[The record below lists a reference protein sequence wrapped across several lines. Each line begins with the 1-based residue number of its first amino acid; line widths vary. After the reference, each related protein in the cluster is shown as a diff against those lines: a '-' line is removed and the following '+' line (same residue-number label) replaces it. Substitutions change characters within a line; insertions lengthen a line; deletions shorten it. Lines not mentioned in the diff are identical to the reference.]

1 MIKRIALALL
11 LVSGVAHGADPVL
24 HTDLP
29 LSYLEQAPAVTRD
42 KPLVIFLHGYGSN
55 EADLFG
61 LRDQLPAGYTYLSVR
76 APQTLEEGSY
86 QWFHQQGD
94 GAYDGVTADLTSS
107 RQALHDFIAKA
118 VAKYHTQASK
128 VVLVGF
134 SQGAIMSYE
143 LGLREPQSVRGIAVL
158 SGKILPVLQGE
169 LKSNPAPALNTLA
182 IFIGH
187 GTEDPRLPFTDAS
200 EAQRILHELGL
211 TPDFHAYADMGHTI
225 SKTEVEDLN
234 AWLGDVLTLDPVGA

>member
-1 MIKRIALALL
+1 MIKRMAIALL
-11 LVSGVAHGADPVL
+11 LVSGLAQGADPVL

-29 LSYLEQAPAVTRD
+29 LSYLEQAPSVTLD

-55 EADLFG
+55 ENDLFQ
-61 LRDQLPAGYTYLSVR
+61 LRDQLPEGYTYLSVR

-86 QWFHQQGD
+86 QWFHKQGD
-94 GAYDGVTADLTSS
+94 GPYDGVTADLASS
-107 RQALHDFIAKA
+107 RQVLHDFIAKA
-118 VAKYHTQASK
+118 IAKYHTKASK

-169 LKSNPAPALNTLA
+169 LKPNPALESLS

-187 GTEDPRLPFTDAS
+187 GMDDDRLPFTDAS

-211 TPDFHAYADMGHTI
+211 TPDFHAYADLGHSI
-225 SKTEVEDLN
+225 SKTEIEDLN
-234 AWLGDVLTLDPVGA
+234 AWLGDVLAP

>member
-1 MIKRIALALL
+1 MIKRFALAFM
-11 LVSGVAHGADPVL
+11 LVSGLAHGADPVL

-29 LSYLEQAPAVTRD
+29 LNYLEQAPTVTRD

-55 EADLFG
+55 ESDLFG
-61 LRDQLPAGYTYLSVR
+61 LRDQLPEGYTYLSVR

-86 QWFHQQGD
+86 QWFHKQGD
-94 GAYDGVTADLTSS
+94 GAYDGVTTELASS
-107 RQALHDFIAKA
+107 RQTLHDFIDKA
-118 VAKYHTQASK
+118 IDKYHTKPSK

-143 LGLREPQSVRGIAVL
+143 LGLREPQSVKGIAVL
-158 SGKILPVLQGE
+158 SGKILPVLQKE
-169 LKSNPAPALNTLA
+169 LKQSKELESLS

-187 GTEDPRLPFTDAS
+187 GMDDPRLPFTDAS

-211 TPDFHAYADMGHTI
+211 TPDFHAYADLGHSI
-225 SKTEVEDLN
+225 SKTEIEDLN
-234 AWLGDVLTLDPVGA
+234 AWLGDVLAP